1 MVAEA
6 LRGKLNQDGAERFA
20 AACAQMVSRA
30 IPDRGSLPYKRAA
43 VVGLAFNL
51 WSAMNLDRSIP
62 ASNRGVA
69 FQP

>member
-30 IPDRGSLPYKRAA
+30 IPDRGSLP
-43 VVGLAFNL
+43 
-51 WSAMNLDRSIP
+51 
-62 ASNRGVA
+62 
-69 FQP
+69 